1 MGNRALGFTVD
12 QENTIW
18 EMWRRGDSLS
28 ATGRVLGESVP
39 QIGRFLRKSGG
50 IRPLPRRRRAS
61 HLTAGEREEIS
72 RGIAAGDSARTIA
85 DKLGRSPSTI
95 AREIA
100 RNGGR
105 EHYRATPAD
114 AAAYVR
120 ARRPQISTLSTRHFL
135 REVVTGKLS
144 EQWSPQQISAWLRRE
159 YPSDPQMWVSH
170 ETIYRCLYIPSRQV
184 FDDTKFHELRTDRR
198 IRRPRGKKR
207 SHGRGQIRNRVPIDH
222 RSPAADARS
231 EPGHL
236 EGDLVFGTRPSAVAT
251 LVDRQS
257 RVTHVVAL
265 PDGYRA
271 ETVADALI
279 AYLGRLPAHLRR
291 SLTWDRGLEMA
302 AHERITAALDLP
314 VYFCAPHHPWQR
326 GTNENTNGLL
336 RQYLRKNA
344 DLRTFSQ
351 EGLNSI
357 AVRLNDRPRRV
368 LDWDSPRQREDQV
381 LGSSAVG

>member
-1 MGNRALGFTVD
+1 MGNKALGFTMD

-120 ARRPQISTLSTRHFL
+120 ARRPQISTLSTRNFL
-135 REVVTGKLS
+135 REIVTGKLS
-144 EQWSPQQISAWLRRE
+144 EQCSPQQISAWLRRE

-207 SHGRGQIRNRVPIDH
+207 SHGR
-222 RSPAADARS
+222 
-231 EPGHL
+231 
-236 EGDLVFGTRPSAVAT
+236 
-251 LVDRQS
+251 
-257 RVTHVVAL
+257 
-265 PDGYRA
+265 
-271 ETVADALI
+271 
-279 AYLGRLPAHLRR
+279 
-291 SLTWDRGLEMA
+291 
-302 AHERITAALDLP
+302 
-314 VYFCAPHHPWQR
+314 
-326 GTNENTNGLL
+326 
-336 RQYLRKNA
+336 
-344 DLRTFSQ
+344 
-351 EGLNSI
+351 
-357 AVRLNDRPRRV
+357 
-368 LDWDSPRQREDQV
+368 
-381 LGSSAVG
+381 

>member
-1 MGNRALGFTVD
+1 
-12 QENTIW
+12 
-18 EMWRRGDSLS
+18 
-28 ATGRVLGESVP
+28 
-39 QIGRFLRKSGG
+39 
-50 IRPLPRRRRAS
+50 
-61 HLTAGEREEIS
+61 
-72 RGIAAGDSARTIA
+72 
-85 DKLGRSPSTI
+85 
-95 AREIA
+95 
-100 RNGGR
+100 
-105 EHYRATPAD
+105 
-114 AAAYVR
+114 
-120 ARRPQISTLSTRHFL
+120 
-135 REVVTGKLS
+135 
-144 EQWSPQQISAWLRRE
+144 
-159 YPSDPQMWVSH
+159 MWVSH

-222 RSPAADARS
+222 RSSAAGDRS

-257 RVTHVVAL
+257 RAVHVVAL

-336 RQYLRKNA
+336 RQYRA
-344 DLRTFSQ
+344 RTLTCALS
-351 EGLNSI
+351 
-357 AVRLNDRPRRV
+357 ARR
-368 LDWDSPRQREDQV
+368 
-381 LGSSAVG
+381 A

>member
-1 MGNRALGFTVD
+1 MGNKALGFTVE

-159 YPSDPQMWVSH
+159 YPSDP
-170 ETIYRCLYIPSRQV
+170 
-184 FDDTKFHELRTDRR
+184 
-198 IRRPRGKKR
+198 
-207 SHGRGQIRNRVPIDH
+207 
-222 RSPAADARS
+222 
-231 EPGHL
+231 
-236 EGDLVFGTRPSAVAT
+236 
-251 LVDRQS
+251 
-257 RVTHVVAL
+257 
-265 PDGYRA
+265 
-271 ETVADALI
+271 
-279 AYLGRLPAHLRR
+279 
-291 SLTWDRGLEMA
+291 
-302 AHERITAALDLP
+302 
-314 VYFCAPHHPWQR
+314 
-326 GTNENTNGLL
+326 
-336 RQYLRKNA
+336 
-344 DLRTFSQ
+344 
-351 EGLNSI
+351 
-357 AVRLNDRPRRV
+357 
-368 LDWDSPRQREDQV
+368 
-381 LGSSAVG
+381 